1 MNNIFLSAMQKQAG
15 EATQYSDIEKKAA
28 YDQLIE
34 AGVDFDKAIELIQKE
49 AGILGSAKAI
59 GAGAMAK
66 IRSAGGAIKADAGKV
81 GDQIHNVR
89 QSVKNNG
96 GVFNKGTGSTFK
108 ALGKNRAVLAGGAA
122 LASAG
127 AAGAAAAS
135 GREKQACVQMLMDQG
150 IDFETAVEL
159 TKQAEVELYGK

>member
-81 GDQIHNVR
+81 GGQIHNVR
-89 QSVKNNG
+89 QSAKNNG
-96 GVFNKGTGSTFK
+96 GVFNKGTGSTLK
-108 ALGKNRAVLAGGAA
+108 ALGKNKAVLAGGAA
-122 LASAG
+122 LATAG
-127 AAGAAAAS
+127 AAGAAAS
-135 GREKQACVQMLMDQG
+135 GREKQACVQLLMDQG